1 VLLIHIKDVIVLGR
15 DKDRPKNDMERTVAL
30 NPRSMAVLR
39 RQLALRDRYVA
50 AGTIDHDF
58 VFFTESGA
66 PLRSSKYT
74 YGRWLHTIEKLSIRY
89 RKLCAARHSCVTW
102 HLLIGKDKLWC
113 SKSFGHVHRPDDHP
127 SAVSHGDPFGDAPRG
142 NCATLPSHFSNW
154 QLGCRRAACN
164 SRDIRRV
171 HLGNTRR

>member
-1 VLLIHIKDVIVLGR
+1 
-15 DKDRPKNDMERTVAL
+15 MERTVAL
-30 NPRSMAVLR
+30 NPRAMAVLK

-89 RKLCAARHSCVTW
+89 RKPYAARHSCMTW

-113 SKSFGHVHRPDDHP
+113 SKTFGHGVEVMFKMYAAWIDGTTEADIESIGRAMQVEPTGARVEALMAP
-127 SAVSHGDPFGDAPRG
+127 SDTPETPEFRTTSALDGG
-142 NCATLPSHFSNW
+142 
-154 QLGCRRAACN
+154 
-164 SRDIRRV
+164 
-171 HLGNTRR
+171 